1 MPGKHFWF
9 VVLLGSAF
17 FASAPVSAAEQDTV
31 QAVIPWEA
39 QGRLFRVDTNE
50 VMYLGAM
57 TGILYVESSEGD
69 INEAFVMCPVT
80 QIIDLESGKS
90 NATARCEISASGVD
104 IAYARLSCEGD
115 GNDCLGSFELV
126 SGEGRFKGISGKGS
140 LRVRSPISA
149 LVTDVASGAELAV
162 GSGLIIIRNLKYRI
176 P

>member
-1 MPGKHFWF
+1 MRGKYVWF
-9 VVLLGSAF
+9 VVLLVLAL
-17 FASAPVSAAEQDTV
+17 FASAPLSAGEEDIV

-80 QIIDLESGKS
+80 QTIDLESGKG
-90 NATARCEISASGVD
+90 NATAHCEISASGVD
-104 IAYARLSCEGD
+104 IAYARLTCEGD

-126 SGEGRFKGISGKGS
+126 SGEGRFEGIRGKGS

-149 LVTDVASGAELAV
+149 LVTEVASGAELAV
-162 GSGLIIIRNLKYRI
+162 SSGLIIIRNLEYRI